1 MNDKMIRFLKS
12 IGIEDI
18 DRFDLDFEL
27 VARNANNRDRVDMFI
42 IKKTPWNSRLLEEF
56 MNGLNTISYQY
67 MMRFSYETKP
77 NADDAAKLFDDWFF
91 SHNRYRTEA
100 KCVGEDGKVTFY
112 YKGEEEKNSG
122 AQAEIDFEEFL
133 KEKEKE
139 TDDDLRLITTIATA
153 MSYTCYLN
161 SCFVKTEVT
170 SDIVNK

>member
-112 YKGEEEKNSG
+112 YKGENDCFINKEGGDKISTVKDNG
-122 AQAEIDFEEFL
+122 NKILL
-133 KEKEKE
+133 KQQ
-139 TDDDLRLITTIATA
+139 TINCIRK
-153 MSYTCYLN
+153 S
-161 SCFVKTEVT
+161 
-170 SDIVNK
+170 